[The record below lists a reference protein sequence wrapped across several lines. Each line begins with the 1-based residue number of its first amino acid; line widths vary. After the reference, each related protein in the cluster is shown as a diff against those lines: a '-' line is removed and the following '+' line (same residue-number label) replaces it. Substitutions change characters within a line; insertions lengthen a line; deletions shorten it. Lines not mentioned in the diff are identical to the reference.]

1 MRRTRRRDRLSL
13 ERVGPLARAG
23 RRPCDCMASRRS
35 ELPLAPS
42 SRTSNGRGKEGGP
55 VARKGDLIVVN
66 ARRVGGPPREGE
78 IIEVI
83 EGERRVQYRV
93 RWNDGHESLFAPGAG
108 ASRIEP
114 ARDGEKTSS
123 VGTEPK
129 KLPARASTAK
139 KSTAKTAQKSPAKKS
154 AVRKVAAKK
163 VASRGPTGSR

>member
-1 MRRTRRRDRLSL
+1 M
-13 ERVGPLARAG
+13 
-23 RRPCDCMASRRS
+23 
-35 ELPLAPS
+35 
-42 SRTSNGRGKEGGP
+42 
-55 VARKGDLIVVN
+55 ARKGDLIVVN

-93 RWNDGHESLFAPGAG
+93 RWSDGHESLFAPGAG

-129 KLPARASTAK
+129 KLPATASTAK
-139 KSTAKTAQKSPAKKS
+139 KSTAAKTTAKKAAAKTTTTKKSTAKTAKKSPAKKS

-163 VASRGPTGSR
+163 VASRRPTHSR

>member
-1 MRRTRRRDRLSL
+1 
-13 ERVGPLARAG
+13 
-23 RRPCDCMASRRS
+23 
-35 ELPLAPS
+35 
-42 SRTSNGRGKEGGP
+42 NGRGKEGGP

-93 RWNDGHESLFAPGAG
+93 RWSDGHESLFVFGAG
-108 ASRIEP
+108 ASGIEL

-123 VGTEPK
+123 VGTEPN

>member
-13 ERVGPLARAG
+13 ESVGRWQGRADG
-23 RRPCDCMASRRS
+23 PAMASRAGGLSLSLGPVLEDIR
-35 ELPLAPS
+35 
-42 SRTSNGRGKEGGP
+42 GRGKEGGP
-55 VARKGDLIVVN
+55 VARKGDRIVVN
-66 ARRVGGPPREGE
+66 ARRVGGPAREGE

-123 VGTEPK
+123 VGTEPNK
-129 KLPARASTAK
+129 VPATASTAK
-139 KSTAKTAQKSPAKKS
+139 KSTAKTAKKSPAKKS

-163 VASRGPTGSR
+163 VASRGRTGNR